1 MSEMPVL
8 DVHLL
13 LGNDLAGTQVF
24 PPDVAQKPLSS
35 SDIVLPPTHSPVQ
48 DTVLKSTYELHKL
61 SIPISQ
67 SDSFVKLDGSTKG
80 KEHHVKIENGLLRNS
95 RLFFRLSEIIV
106 RVVFVI
112 LSLPMFMSMIMT
124 GIDNVRPILYYLFG
138 YALPERPSCKPMD
151 LTMLDSPYE
160 FLFDYSMFLR
170 TIAYVSLCIIA
181 GLFNSG
187 IWFLWIKI
195 NIFRR
200 TDTEN
205 AFVITDLP

>member
-1 MSEMPVL
+1 MPVK

-13 LGNDLAGTQVF
+13 LGNDLGGTHVF

-48 DTVLKSTYELHKL
+48 DTVVKSTCEIHKL
-61 SIPISQ
+61 STSISQ
-67 SDSFVKLDGSTKG
+67 SNRFVKLDGSTKG
-80 KEHHVKIENGLLRNS
+80 KEHHEKFAENGLLRNS
-95 RLFFRLSEIIV
+95 RLFFRLSKIIV
-106 RVVFVI
+106 GVVFVI

-124 GIDNVRPILYYLFG
+124 GIDNVRPILYYLCG

-170 TIAYVSLCIIA
+170 TIAYVSLCNIS

-187 IWFLWIKI
+187 IWYLWIKI

-200 TDTEN
+200 TDTGK
-205 AFVITDLP
+205 ALSS